1 MSSNLSAHLRQRA
14 AVALAIGAL
23 VIGSVFTWKSYL
35 DASVPPYTD
44 SDYQE
49 MTSDQDRVL
58 RNVFNR
64 YTDLIEAQD
73 PEAARLFYKEHGE
86 RSKSEI
92 RDRLAKFLMGYVDKY
107 GNVHGY
113 RVTNYGQLSI
123 SSDES
128 ERKRL
133 VVFNC
138 DWLKTSYRFTREDCR
153 QNADD
158 LGVTHPLK
166 GLIEEETRLLLEK
179 IEKRWL
185 SDKET
190 ASIEALHHFIW
201 TLTASLLFFVIGGLL
216 RRLRV
221 FKRGVTP
228 RGE

>member
-1 MSSNLSAHLRQRA
+1 M
-14 AVALAIGAL
+14 
-23 VIGSVFTWKSYL
+23 IGSVFTWKSYL

-44 SDYQE
+44 SDHQE

-64 YTDLIEAQD
+64 YTDLIESQD
-73 PEAARLFYKEHGE
+73 SEAARLFYKEHGE

-113 RVTNYGQLSI
+113 VVMSYWQFSI

-133 VVFNC
+133 VVFDC
-138 DWLKTSYRFTREDCR
+138 DWLKISYRFTREDCR

-166 GLIEEETRLLLEK
+166 GLIEEETRLLREK
-179 IEKRWL
+179 MEKRWL
-185 SDKET
+185 SDKEM
-190 ASIEALHHFIW
+190 ASIEALHHFLW
-201 TLTASLLFFVIGGLL
+201 TLSASLLIFILSTLVQRHLAT
-216 RRLRV
+216 RRSSRS
-221 FKRGVTP
+221 
-228 RGE
+228 